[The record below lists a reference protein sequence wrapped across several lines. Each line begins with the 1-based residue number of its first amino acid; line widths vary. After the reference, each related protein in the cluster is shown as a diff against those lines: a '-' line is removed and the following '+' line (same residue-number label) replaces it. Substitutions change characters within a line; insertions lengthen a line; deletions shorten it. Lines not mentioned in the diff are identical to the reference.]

1 MWHFGGAGRQTWEGA
16 YRAAASAGHLFNDRS
31 GWTLRVGT
39 DGRFSVSFLLI
50 IPDNEQTV
58 LPAPRTLI
66 RYARSAHFHRR
77 KKTENFFLHFLVI
90 FLLFILPTASN
101 MNEVEGNSV
110 MCVTGGFFYFIFSTF
125 LSEKMGGEFSDFQ
138 RFIVYIY
145 PWTGMESGRVGC
157 MAWTAYPRRGCST
170 LCRLMFVKCGGTPL
184 IFSFL
189 FIRAAGWL
197 PPLCAEWVV
206 NTWYVCD
213 RSSLSF
219 LSVMYLVACN

>member
-1 MWHFGGAGRQTWEGA
+1 M
-16 YRAAASAGHLFNDRS
+16 
-31 GWTLRVGT
+31 RVGT

-110 MCVTGGFFYFIFSTF
+110 MCVTGGFFILFSLLFCPRKWEESFPIFNGSSYTYTPGLGVWSSGLHGLDCISSTRMLDFVPFDVCEVRRDPSYF
-125 LSEKMGGEFSDFQ
+125 
-138 RFIVYIY
+138 
-145 PWTGMESGRVGC
+145 
-157 MAWTAYPRRGCST
+157 
-170 LCRLMFVKCGGTPL
+170 
-184 IFSFL
+184 FL
-189 FIRAAGWL
+189 FI
-197 PPLCAEWVV
+197 
-206 NTWYVCD
+206 Y
-213 RSSLSF
+213 
-219 LSVMYLVACN
+219 

>member
-138 RFIVYIY
+138 RFIVYTY
-145 PWTGMESGRVGC
+145 PWTGSLVEWV
-157 MAWTAYPRRGCST
+157 AWPGLHILDADAR
-170 LCRLMFVKCGGTPL
+170 
-184 IFSFL
+184 
-189 FIRAAGWL
+189 
-197 PPLCAEWVV
+197 LCAVWCLWSAEGPLLFFPF
-206 NTWYVCD
+206 YLLELLDGSPIVCGMGCEHVIC
-213 RSSLSF
+213 LWSF
-219 LSVMYLVACN
+219 LSLFP